1 MAEAVAEKTQQK
13 LVTLTIDDRQI
24 SVAPGTWVVDAAKRG
39 GIDIPVFCYH
49 PKMEPVGMCRMCLV
63 EVGRPAIDRATGKAV
78 LDADGKPQ
86 IQFGAK
92 LETGCTLPVN
102 EGMVVRG
109 YSDKVKE
116 GRKEVLE
123 FLLTSHPLDCPIC
136 DKGGECPLQNLTM
149 NFGPGQSRYIYD
161 EKIRLDKH
169 VPLGELIFLD
179 RERCIQC
186 ARCTR
191 FQSEVVDD
199 PVIGFSERG
208 RALEIVTFS
217 EPGFDSYWSGN
228 TTDICPVGALTTA
241 DFRFGARPW
250 ELKAVASIC
259 TDCAVNCNTTL
270 NTRRDPDAGGR
281 QVVKRVMPR
290 QNEMVNEIWLC
301 DKGRFGYHFTDAGNR
316 ISQPLVRK
324 DGALKPATWD
334 EAFAAVADKVKKA
347 GGKLVSLAGG
357 RLTNEDYFNI
367 KKFSDAAKGQSLLN
381 SQMAGGDMVASVGLG
396 QGNNLGELG
405 PGSAILVIASDL
417 EEEAPLWWL
426 RVKQAAERGATLIV
440 ANPRRT
446 KLDRF
451 AKHVIRYNYGEEA
464 AALHA
469 MLDSFSPKRPDQP
482 ESVKKLLRDNALKA
496 AAQEISGAE
505 NLVVFY
511 GSEGTDLAASHSL
524 ASAAANL
531 LIATGHVGRANNGLV
546 AVWDKGN
553 AQGAWDVGLRPAA
566 DLAAAL
572 KEAAVL
578 YVVGADPSG
587 DDPAL
592 AAAVDAA
599 QFVVVQELA
608 LTKTA
613 QAADVVLPAQA
624 FTEREG
630 SYTSGERRVQ
640 RFYPAV
646 PPLEGTRADF
656 AITAQIASALG
667 LKLEQKLAPKIFA
680 QLAESNE
687 AYKGL
692 DYLKLAEVTEQWPII
707 GREDVYYGGTTY
719 DNSQGLGVQLNSAA
733 ERGQSP
739 VLSFEAPFEREPLKD
754 GLLAVPV
761 SRLYDRGNTITK
773 STLLHH
779 RLDAPQ
785 IVLNPEDAEKLG
797 LEMGSSAKVALN
809 GVTATVVAHIDNS
822 LPKGTVL
829 IPRSM
834 GLPINGPV
842 ALKVEA

>member
-1 MAEAVAEKTQQK
+1 MAEALATKTEQN
-13 LVTLTIDDRQI
+13 LVTLTIDDRKV
-24 SVAPGTWVVDAAKRG
+24 SVAPGTWVVDAAKQA

-63 EVGRPAIDRATGKAV
+63 DIGRPLVDRATGQPV
-78 LDADGKPQ
+78 LEPDGTPK

-92 LETGCTLPVN
+92 LETGCTIPVS

-109 YSDKVKE
+109 YTDKVKAA
-116 GRKEVLE
+116 RDEVLE

-149 NFGPGQSRYIYD
+149 HFGPGESRYIFD
-161 EKIRLDKH
+161 EKKRLAKH

-208 RALEIVTFS
+208 RSLEIITFS

-228 TTDICPVGALTTA
+228 TTDICPVGALTTT

-250 ELKAVASIC
+250 ELRQVASIC
-259 TDCAVNCNTTL
+259 THCPVNCNTTL
-270 NTRRDPDAGGR
+270 NTRREAKAGGQ

-290 QNEMVNEIWLC
+290 QNEWVNEIWIC
-301 DKGRFGYHFTDAGNR
+301 DKGRFAYQYTEAVSR
-316 ISQPLVRK
+316 ISQPLLRK
-324 DGALKPATWD
+324 GGKLEPVSWD
-334 EAFAAVADKVKKA
+334 EALSAVADKVKKA
-347 GGKLVSLAGG
+347 GSKLVTLAGG
-357 RLTNEDYFNI
+357 RLSNEDYFHI
-367 KKFSDAAKGQSLLN
+367 KKLSEKANGLALLYC
-381 SQMAGGDMVASVGLG
+381 QMAGGDLVAQVGLG
-396 QGNNLGELG
+396 AGSNLGELG
-405 PGSAILVIASDL
+405 AGSAIVVIASDL

-451 AKHVIRYNYGEEA
+451 ARHLLRYAYGEEA
-464 AALHA
+464 AVLHA
-469 MLDSFSPKRPDQP
+469 MLDSFSPKKPDQA
-482 ESVKKLLRDNALKA
+482 ESVKKLLRDDALKVA
-496 AAQEISGAE
+496 ALELTQAE

-511 GSEGTDLAASHSL
+511 GSEGTDLAASNAL
-524 ASAAANL
+524 ANAAANL
-531 LIATGHVGRANNGLV
+531 LIATGHVGKPNNGLV

-553 AQGAWDVGLRPAA
+553 AQGAWDLGLRPGE
-566 DLAAAL
+566 DLPAQI
-572 KEAAVL
+572 KEAALL
-578 YVVGADPSG
+578 YIVGADPAG

-592 AAAVDAA
+592 AAAVDGA

-630 SYTSGERRVQ
+630 TYTSGERRVQ

-646 PPLEGTRADF
+646 PAVDGTRADF
-656 AITAQIASALG
+656 TITAQIAAALG
-667 LKLEQKLAPKIFA
+667 LKLEEQIGSLAFVP
-680 QLAESNE
+680 LAAATES
-687 AYKGL
+687 YKGL
-692 DYLKLAEVTEQWPII
+692 DYGKLAEVTDQWPIV
-707 GREDVYYGGTTY
+707 GRADVYYGGTTY
-719 DNSQGLGVQLNSAA
+719 DNSQGLGVQLSSAA

-739 VLSFEAPFEREPLKD
+739 ALSFAPLAEPAAID
-754 GLLAVPV
+754 GLVAVPV
-761 SRLYDRGNTITK
+761 SRLYDRGNTILPSK
-773 STLLHH
+773 LLSA
-779 RLDAPQ
+779 RLEAPQ
-785 IVLNPEDAEKLG
+785 VVLNPEDAESLG
-797 LEMGSSAKVALN
+797 LEMGKPAKVTLN
-809 GVTATVVAHIDNS
+809 GVTTLVTAHIDNS
-822 LPKGTVL
+822 IPKGTVL
-829 IPRSM
+829 IPRSL
-834 GLPINGPV
+834 GLAISGPTPVKV
-842 ALKVEA
+842 AA